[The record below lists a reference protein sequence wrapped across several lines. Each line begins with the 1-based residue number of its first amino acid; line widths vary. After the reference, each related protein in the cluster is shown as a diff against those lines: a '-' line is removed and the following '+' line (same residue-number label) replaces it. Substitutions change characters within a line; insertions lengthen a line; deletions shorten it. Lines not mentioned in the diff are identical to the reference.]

1 MRATLDSFFFG
12 RISTVRFCHD
22 YPVIF
27 KADNL
32 IKMAEEEEGKSVTF
46 ASLVRLC
53 VMYGNFQGF
62 ARNIMQGMRIFKV

>member
-1 MRATLDSFFFG
+1 MFLVSICQLNEFYQVDFL
-12 RISTVRFCHD
+12 
-22 YPVIF
+22 VIF

-32 IKMAEEEEGKSVTF
+32 IKMAEEEEGKLVTF